1 MDVLRAGTGRVRR
14 MTGPARALLTA
25 MRPLQW
31 SKNLFVFAGL
41 VFAEKL
47 ANPALAARSTA
58 AFAVFCALSS
68 ANYLVN
74 DVSDIERDRLHP
86 RKKLRPV
93 ASGHLSPNAALLAAA
108 VLTAAGLSG
117 AALLGREMLAVA
129 GGYWLLMLAYTL
141 ALKREVLLDV
151 FTIAAG
157 FVLRAVAGAVVISV
171 SISPWLIVCA
181 TLLALL
187 LALCK
192 RRAELVS
199 SPDAGAQRTVLT
211 DYTTGLLDQLIAI
224 VAASTAVA
232 YLLYAFQSQTASRHA
247 ALIWT
252 APFVLYGL
260 FRYLYLV
267 YVRGQGESP
276 ETTILRDPQL
286 TAALLFWA
294 ALSGALLWGK

>member
-1 MDVLRAGTGRVRR
+1 MDVLRAGTGRVGR
-14 MTGPARALLTA
+14 MTGAARALLTA

-47 ANPALAARSTA
+47 ANPALAGRSAA

-68 ANYLVN
+68 ATYLVN
-74 DVSDIERDRLHP
+74 DVCDIERDRLHP
-86 RKKLRPV
+86 RKRLRPV
-93 ASGHLSPNAALLAAA
+93 ASGHLSAPAALVSAA
-108 VLTAAGLSG
+108 VLTAGGLAG
-117 AALLGREMLAVA
+117 AALLGRETLAVA

-157 FVLRAVAGAVVISV
+157 FVLRAVAGAVAISV

-192 RRAELVS
+192 RRAELVAL
-199 SPDAGAQRTVLT
+199 PDAEAHRGVLAH
-211 DYTTGLLDQLIAI
+211 YTTALLDQLIAI

-232 YLLYAFQSQTASRHA
+232 YLLYAFQSETANRHA

-294 ALSGALLWGK
+294 ILSGALLWGK